1 MPLTNSLG
9 DTIIFND
16 SSSTPTVSPL
26 ETTTFFVSIFDTNGC
41 SIIDSTIINI
51 KPLPIFDL
59 GQDLSYCLY
68 DSIELSSPTDQNY
81 TATCGHLIIQYQ
93 ILQIIILQYFLKLT
107 LFTL

>member
-1 MPLTNSLG
+1 MTLQFVMVKVLLNASGGSSYSWLPLTNSLG

-16 SSSTPTVSPL
+16 SSSTPIVSPL

-59 GQDLSYCLY
+59 DKIY
-68 DSIELSSPTDQNY
+68 
-81 TATCGHLIIQYQ
+81 IIA
-93 ILQIIILQYFLKLT
+93 
-107 LFTL
+107 